1 MKLAKKLACLALAG
15 VIALAQIPVVSFA
28 KTKKNASDFKF
39 TENSITITDKDEWDG
54 YNLSDMLDN
63 YTDEFEVYFTSSDES
78 VVKADDGRIEVI
90 GNGSST
96 ITATVNKS
104 SEETVSSNSTKSTIS
119 VITEYIATM
128 TIKVELPSDQEKDSD
143 SSSSSSSDSD
153 SSDSGSSSSS
163 DSDSSDS
170 GSSSSSGSGSGSS
183 GGSTQSQSGALV
195 SSNTTTA
202 ADGSLVTT
210 TTVSL
215 GGKTMTIVDQVKTLE
230 NGAIQRTYQV
240 AGDVSGLTFAGVGT
254 VSADGATLT
263 TPEGQTYPV
272 VSAPMSIIVNPDGT
286 TVGCFVDPATG
297 QAMTFGNS
305 PANAV
310 MQLGADGQMH
320 AHWVDANGFFLT
332 GTVVMNGMMIVFNEE
347 GIMVSYSA
355 LAM

>member
-15 VIALAQIPVVSFA
+15 VIALAQVPVVSFA
-28 KTKKNASDFKF
+28 KTNTKKNTSDFKF

-54 YNLSDMLDN
+54 YDLSDMLEN
-63 YTDEFEVYFTSSDES
+63 YTEELEVDFTSSDES
-78 VVKADDGRIEVI
+78 VVKADDGLIEVI

-96 ITATVNKS
+96 ITAKVDKT
-104 SEETVSSNSTKSTIS
+104 SEETEASKSTIS

-143 SSSSSSSDSD
+143 SSSSS

-286 TVGCFVDPATG
+286 SVGCFIDPATG

>member
-28 KTKKNASDFKF
+28 KTNTKKNTSDFKF
-39 TENSITITDKDEWDG
+39 TKNSITITDKDEWDG
-54 YNLSDMLDN
+54 YDLFEMLEN
-63 YTDEFEVYFTSSDES
+63 YTEEWEVDFTSSDES
-78 VVKADDGRIEVI
+78 VVKADDGWIEVI

-104 SEETVSSNSTKSTIS
+104 SEETVSSKSTIS

-143 SSSSSSSDSD
+143 SS
-153 SSDSGSSSSS
+153 SSSSS

-215 GGKTMTIVDQVKTLE
+215 SGKTMTVVDQVKKLDDGTTV
-230 NGAIQRTYQV
+230 RTYQV
-240 AGDVSGLTFAGVGT
+240 SGDVSGLTFAGVGT

-263 TPEGQTYPV
+263 TPEGQTYAV
-272 VSAPMSIIVNPDGT
+272 VSAPMSIITNADGT
-286 TVGCFVDPATG
+286 TVGCFVDPVTG
-297 QAMTFGNS
+297 QALTFGGDTV
-305 PANAV
+305 V

-320 AHWVDANGFFLT
+320 AHWVNAQGFFYT

-347 GIMVSYSA
+347 GVMVSYSA

>member
-28 KTKKNASDFKF
+28 KTDTKTKKNSSDFKF

-54 YNLSDMLDN
+54 HDLSEMLEN
-63 YTDEFEVYFTSSDES
+63 ATDEWKVDFTSSDES
-78 VVKADDGRIEVI
+78 VVKADDNGLIEVI

-96 ITATVNKS
+96 ITARVNES
-104 SEETVSSNSTKSTIS
+104 SVETEASKSTIS

-143 SSSSSSSDSD
+143 SSSSS

-286 TVGCFVDPATG
+286 SVGCFIDPATG